1 MDIELNQVYND
12 NYIQKLIKFYNINPK
27 ADKHIHWC
35 EINGDWAASPAKEFY
50 TTTNG
55 FNRTLELIIDDKIIQ
70 QAKQGECVIVF
81 STFQESWS
89 IEEEYIFY
97 ETYNIHIM
105 LERWCDLYHIPYKNV
120 AWITGD
126 VSINKRIDSKIH
138 VYGFSCYSH
147 EFLMQTKNNLPVLRS
162 LQSDIIPYNQR
173 QFEKEFL
180 CFQRFIK
187 PGRMHLI
194 SELLQK
200 NLIEYGYCSIPNE
213 LHNHNF
219 LDRLKDW
226 YWHLYW
232 YKNFLASHDINIDN
246 EWNTLENIIPSLPW
260 TLDVHDQDNNNCAE
274 LDTTLSSI
282 PYYNTTFMSVIS
294 ETQVEGNGCF
304 ISEAAYKAFF
314 YKCPAIWIGQP
325 GMVKQLRDWG
335 FETWDWLF
343 GEDYDNELYMC
354 NRIEMAVN
362 SLKRAI
368 NLSKTPALIEQI
380 HQQCERNN
388 QWLYTEFY
396 QQQSQRLKDILI
408 NIQHQ

>member
-12 NYIQKLIKFYNINPK
+12 NYIQQLIKFYNINLK
-27 ADKHIHWC
+27 VDKHIHWC
-35 EINGDWAASPAKEFY
+35 EINGDWAASPAEEFY
-50 TTTNG
+50 TTTHG
-55 FNRTLELIIDDKIIQ
+55 FNRTLESIIGLKLIQ
-70 QAKQGECVIVF
+70 QARQGNCVIVF

-89 IEEEYIFY
+89 IEEEHIFH

-126 VSINKRIDSKIH
+126 VSINKRINSKIH

-147 EFLMQTKNNLPVLRS
+147 ELLMQVTGGKQKHKPLDL
-162 LQSDIIPYNQR
+162 LPYNQR

-180 CFQRFIK
+180 CFQRLMK
-187 PGRMHLI
+187 YGRMYLI
-194 SELLQK
+194 SQLLQK
-200 NLIEYGYCSIPNE
+200 NLLEYGYCSVPNE
-213 LHNHNF
+213 MRGYNF
-219 LDRLKDW
+219 LAKLKDW

-343 GEDYDNELYMC
+343 GEEYDEEPYMC
-354 NRIEMAVN
+354 NRIEMTVD

-368 NLSKTPALIEQI
+368 NLPKTPALIEQI
-380 HQQCERNN
+380 HQQCERNY
-388 QWLYTEFY
+388 QWLCTEFY
-396 QQQSQRLKDILI
+396 QLQSQRLTDILTKI
-408 NIQHQ
+408 SN